1 MLRMNIVLLKSI
13 GIFLLTCFIL
23 YRIKHPKMFKPCGS
37 FRTFGLNEDET
48 ITPFWLVTT
57 LVGLTSY
64 YLLLIQKG
72 KYV

>member
-1 MLRMNIVLLKSI
+1 
-13 GIFLLTCFIL
+13 
-23 YRIKHPKMFKPCGS
+23 MFKPCGS
-37 FRTFGLNEDET
+37 FRTFGLNEGET

-64 YLLLIQKG
+64 YLLLLQEG